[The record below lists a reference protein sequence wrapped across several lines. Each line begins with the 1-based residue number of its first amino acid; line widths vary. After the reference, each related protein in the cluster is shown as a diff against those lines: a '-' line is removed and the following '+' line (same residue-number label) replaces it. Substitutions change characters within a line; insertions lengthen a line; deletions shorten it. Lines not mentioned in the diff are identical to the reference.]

1 MTDGG
6 FWEASTMTAQPG
18 IFALGTS
25 EHCYLELRLAP
36 DVDPARLVAAVAG
49 HTESLSTTGGVNV
62 VVGVRPELWPGLAQ
76 SRPEDSVG
84 MNADVVGPDGFK
96 MPATQRDGWIWVSG
110 GSRSA
115 VFDATSALTKA
126 LAQVATVESE
136 LDGWVY
142 QQDRDLTGFVDGT
155 ENPSAFDAP
164 EIVAP
169 GGAGSIVLVQVW
181 EHDGAR
187 LAAMALDAQEA
198 MIGRTKADSVEL
210 AEDVMAA
217 SAHVSR
223 TVVTSA
229 DGEELPILRRNTA
242 YGTPSKHGTVFVGF
256 SADRARLQRMLDRM
270 AGVADG
276 VRDELTQVTT
286 PLTGGY
292 YYVPSLDELASYAP
306 IAGPED

>member
-1 MTDGG
+1 
-6 FWEASTMTAQPG
+6 MTAQPG

-25 EHCYLELRLAP
+25 EHCYLELLLAP
-36 DVDPARLVAAVAG
+36 GADPARLLAAVAS
-49 HTESLSTTGGVNV
+49 HTEPLSTTGGVNV
-62 VVGVRPELWPGLAQ
+62 VVGVRPELWPGLANG
-76 SRPEDSVG
+76 RPEDGTG
-84 MNADVVGPDGFK
+84 MNADVVGPDGFRI
-96 MPATQRDGWIWVSG
+96 PATQRDVWIWVSG

-115 VFDATSALTKA
+115 VFDATAALTKA

-136 LDGWVY
+136 IDGWVY
-142 QQDRDLTGFVDGT
+142 QQDRDLTGFVVGT
-155 ENPSAFDAP
+155 VNPSALDAP

-169 GGAGSIVLVQVW
+169 GGAASIVLVQVW
-181 EHDGAR
+181 EHDSAR

-210 AEDVMAA
+210 AEEVMPP

-229 DGEELPILRRNTA
+229 DGEELRILRRNTA
-242 YGTPSKHGTVFVGF
+242 YGTPSKHGTMFVGF
-256 SADRARLQRMLDRM
+256 SADRARLQLMLDRM

-276 VRDELTQVTT
+276 VRDELTRVTT

-292 YYVPSLDELASYAP
+292 YYVPTLEELASYAP
-306 IAGPED
+306 VIDAEH